1 MRSSTQTDLLPFY
14 PSFLQGQDILKQKRP
29 YSYYSRHLA
38 SPLGIWPLIF
48 TINYMV
54 FIFEPNNS
62 ALERNVI
69 ELSFSP
75 FSCYGYCL
83 RWLDLLATFSFV
95 LSNINPFSVIFFL
108 NLGSKALEY
117 SNGIFDCQSPTSPFM
132 GSLRALHLVEDLR
145 GLLEMMETE
154 EKEGLR
160 CQIPDSTAETLIEWL
175 QSQMVDVWMSP
186 TPCSESFVAY
196 SKI

>member
-1 MRSSTQTDLLPFY
+1 M
-14 PSFLQGQDILKQKRP
+14 
-29 YSYYSRHLA
+29 
-38 SPLGIWPLIF
+38 IF
-48 TINYMV
+48 
-54 FIFEPNNS
+54 F
-62 ALERNVI
+62 
-69 ELSFSP
+69 
-75 FSCYGYCL
+75 
-83 RWLDLLATFSFV
+83 
-95 LSNINPFSVIFFL
+95 FFL

-145 GLLEMMETE
+145 GLLEMMEAD

-175 QSQMVDVWMSP
+175 QSQMVDV
-186 TPCSESFVAY
+186 CSLQFPHGEHSVAY